1 MGTMLRALEVS
12 GTIDEQRQLHLD
24 TPLPVEG
31 PSRVRVIILLP
42 EEMELDEDEW
52 LKLAATSP
60 AFDFLRAPEED
71 IYTLAD
77 GKPFRDEG

>member
-1 MGTMLRALEVS
+1 
-12 GTIDEQRQLHLD
+12 
-24 TPLPVEG
+24 
-31 PSRVRVIILLP
+31 
-42 EEMELDEDEW
+42 MELDEDEW